1 MATKQLQ
8 IRNKLVMQVPQVT
21 LNYLNMRGG
30 LDSAIDNSEMID
42 GAKWNQKDS
51 SSYKSLQN
59 VTLPQTD
66 FE

>member
-1 MATKQLQ
+1 
-8 IRNKLVMQVPQVT
+8 MQVPQVT